1 MPFLGSTANNDNS
14 EPFLAIAS
22 SSAPTVKWIFENSV
36 VEIDQL
42 ADPIGFSLSSNYD
55 GRKSLTIVLVLPAR
69 TEF

>member
-1 MPFLGSTANNDNS
+1 MVNTANNDNF

-22 SSAPTVKWIFENSV
+22 SSAPTVEWVFENSV

-42 ADPIGFSLSSNYD
+42 ADPIGFPFFSNYD
-55 GRKSLTIVLVLPAR
+55 GRKSLTILLVLPAR